1 MSDTLARILDETRA
15 RVALGKSRLDLEGA
29 RAEAAKEPPARGF
42 AAALRAARAEG
53 RLGLIAEIKRASPS
67 RGLIRADFDPAAHAR
82 DYAAAGATCLSV
94 LTEPDWFKGRRVHL
108 ADARAACALPVLRK
122 DFMIDPWQVAESRM
136 MGADC
141 ILLIMA
147 ALSDDAAAELE
158 AEAEAMGMDVLAE
171 AHDADEVARALRLRT
186 PLIGINN
193 RDLKTL
199 EVDPMRALD
208 LARAVPGDR
217 IVIAESGLKTNADLR
232 RYADSGVSTFLVGE
246 SLMAQPD
253 LAAATRALLTGAA
266 A

>member
-1 MSDTLARILDETRA
+1 VSDTLGRILDKTRE
-15 RVALGKSRLDLEGA
+15 RVALGKARLDLAGV
-29 RAEAAKEPPARGF
+29 RAEAPKALPVRPF
-42 AAALRAARAEG
+42 TAALRAARANG

-67 RGLIRADFDPAAHAR
+67 RGLIRADFDPSAHAR
-82 DYAAAGATCLSV
+82 DYESAGATCLSV
-94 LTEPDWFKGRRVHL
+94 LTEPDWFEGCGVHL

-122 DFMIDPWQVAESRM
+122 DFMIDPWQVGESRM

-158 AEAEAMGMDVLAE
+158 AEAQALGMGVLAE

-199 EVDPMRALD
+199 AVDPMRALT
-208 LARAVPGDR
+208 LARAVPEDR
-217 IVIAESGLKTNADLR
+217 IVIAESGLRTHADLR
-232 RYADSGVSTFLVGE
+232 HYAESGVSTFLVGE

-253 LAAATRALLTGAA
+253 LAAATLALLTGAA